1 MHIFKSTIMPTEEC
15 GSPVGQLH
23 GAIFG
28 KRSHIAALNAV
39 GRQVAREEGWDL
51 LDMDVMT
58 AQLTPAIVFRDDK
71 FHPVDAVNK
80 AALNVML
87 NAMVQREEGHLSQLQ

>member
-1 MHIFKSTIMPTEEC
+1 M
-15 GSPVGQLH
+15 GQLH